1 MTGRVFTTV
10 NIFDIIFFILVA
22 CGGVLKSRN
31 GTITSPSYPDKYPD
45 NKRCIWTIRAPPLH
59 QIKLSFQDFEVEN
72 SGVSFSINTE
82 NE

>member
-10 NIFDIIFFILVA
+10 NIFDII
-22 CGGVLKSRN
+22 
-31 GTITSPSYPDKYPD
+31 Y
-45 NKRCIWTIRAPPLH
+45 